1 MIDDADTAATPAPA
15 AATAGGLLK
24 QARQAQGLHIAALA
38 AAMKVP
44 QRKLEA
50 LEADRFDE
58 LPDATFT
65 RALAQTVCRTLKIDA
80 APVLA
85 LLPKAPGNR
94 LEHVSEG
101 INAPFRERPGHA
113 TTRDLSML
121 ASPALWAPLLLIVAA
136 AVVYVLPPGLIKIP
150 SSAPAASSTTVVVPA
165 EVPQATPDT
174 LATPASPAAAS
185 AAAVPPASGG
195 TEAVSAAPAPTLSTA
210 PAFAAAAASSA
221 SIPAAA
227 SGGALQLRA
236 VAESWIEVVDGR
248 GQTLLSR
255 LVAAGET
262 VGVEGAPPLKLKIGN
277 AAATQVAFRGQP
289 VDLGPYTM
297 RDNVARLTLK

>member
-1 MIDDADTAATPAPA
+1 MTDDADTSATPAPA
-15 AATAGGLLK
+15 GATAGSLLK

-101 INAPFRERPGHA
+101 INTPFRERPGHA
-113 TTRDLSML
+113 SARDLSVF
-121 ASPALWAPLLLIVAA
+121 ASPGLWAPLLLIVAA

-150 SSAPAASSTTVVVPA
+150 SSAPAASSSTVVVPVEA
-165 EVPQATPDT
+165 PS
-174 LATPASPAAAS
+174 ATPAEPAAAS
-185 AAAVPPASGG
+185 AAVPSAVAPAAEPTMPASAA
-195 TEAVSAAPAPTLSTA
+195 TAPAAMAPSSTVAAAAPASVAGT
-210 PAFAAAAASSA
+210 
-221 SIPAAA
+221 
-227 SGGALQLRA
+227 GGELQLRA
-236 VAESWIEVVDGR
+236 VSESWIEVVDTR

-255 LVAAGET
+255 LVSAGET
-262 VGVEGAPPLKLKIGN
+262 VGIEGAPPLKLKIGN

-289 VDLGPYTM
+289 VDLGPYTT

>member
-1 MIDDADTAATPAPA
+1 MTDDTAAAPAPA
-15 AATAGGLLK
+15 GATAGSLLK

-58 LPDATFT
+58 LPDTTFT

-94 LEHVSEG
+94 LEQVSVG
-101 INAPFRERPGHA
+101 INTPFRERPGQA
-113 TTRDLSML
+113 SSRDLSVL

-136 AVVYVLPPGLIKIP
+136 AVVYLLPPGLIKLP
-150 SSAPAASSTTVVVPA
+150 TSAPAASSSTLVVPV
-165 EVPQATPDT
+165 EVPPTAPVQPASASAATSMP
-174 LATPASPAAAS
+174 PASP
-185 AAAVPPASGG
+185 V
-195 TEAVSAAPAPTLSTA
+195 EATA
-210 PAFAAAAASSA
+210 PAALPMPSAASVEASAASSA
-221 SIPAAA
+221 SPTAT
-227 SGGALQLRA
+227 GGSLQLRA
-236 VAESWIEVVDGR
+236 VAESWIEVVDTR

-255 LVAAGET
+255 LVVAGEK
-262 VGVEGAPPLKLKIGN
+262 VDLDGAPPLKLKIGN

-289 VDLGPYTM
+289 VDLGPYTT